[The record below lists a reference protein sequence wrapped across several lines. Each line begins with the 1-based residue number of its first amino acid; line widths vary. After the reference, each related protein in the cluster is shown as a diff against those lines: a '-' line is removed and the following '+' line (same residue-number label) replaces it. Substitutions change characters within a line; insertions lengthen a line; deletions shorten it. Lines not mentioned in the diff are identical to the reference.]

1 MIKNIPNIISLLRI
15 LLSISLFFLKPF
27 TLLFGIMYLACGF
40 SDALDGYIARK
51 TNSESKLGAIIDSIA
66 DFTFMIIV
74 AFVFLPK
81 IFIPTKILIWVILI
95 AFIKI
100 LALLIGYFRYHAF
113 AALHTYLNKL
123 TGFLLFCFP
132 ILYKLT
138 DAVILEYVI
147 CIVATICAIE
157 ELIIQIAS
165 KKLSRNIKGLFFNKS
180 FK

>member
-1 MIKNIPNIISLLRI
+1 MINIPNILSLLR
-15 LLSISLFFLKPF
+15 LLLAIIIFFLKPF
-27 TLLFGIMYLACGF
+27 TLAFNLIYLICGF

-51 TNSESKLGAIIDSIA
+51 TNSESKFGAIIDSIA

-74 AFVFLPK
+74 TFVFLPK

-100 LALLIGYFRYHAF
+100 LAFLIGYLKYHAF

-123 TGFLLFCFP
+123 TGFILFCFP
-132 ILYKLT
+132 LLYKLT

-147 CIVATICAIE
+147 CIVASICAIE
-157 ELIIQIAS
+157 ELIIQITS
-165 KKLSRNIKGLFFNKS
+165 KELSRDIKGLFF
-180 FK
+180 